1 MTRTEISE
9 LFDQPFF
16 ALLHRAHGV
25 HARSFPDGRV
35 QLATLLSIK
44 TGACPEDCGYCG
56 QSARYETPVEAQALM
71 DPQAVVAEAGKA
83 AASGATRFCMGAAW
97 RRLSDRDLPAVEA
110 MVRGVKA
117 LGLET
122 CMTLGMM
129 DQGQAQ
135 RLRAAGL
142 DYYNHNLDTSREYY
156 PEVIG
161 TRTYDDRV
169 ETLKAVREAGLK
181 VCSGGILG
189 LGESRADRVGL
200 LHELSLLPGAPESV
214 PINRLVPIAG
224 TPLAKGKPLVDD
236 FEFVRTVAAAR
247 ILFPRSHVRLSA
259 GRETMDDALQALC
272 LYAGANSIFY
282 GERLLTTGNPQVEHD
297 RELLR
302 RLDLKPEAVP
312 V

>member
-1 MTRTEISE
+1 MTRTEIAGLFE
-9 LFDQPFF
+9 LPFF
-16 ALLHRAHGV
+16 ELLHRARGV
-25 HARSFPDGRV
+25 HARFFPEGEV
-35 QLATLLSIK
+35 QLSTLLSIK
-44 TGACPEDCGYCG
+44 TGACPEDCGYCA
-56 QSARYETPVEAQALM
+56 QSARYETPVEAEPLM
-71 DPQAVVAEAGKA
+71 DPQAVVAEARKA
-83 AASGATRFCMGAAW
+83 AATGATRFCMGAGW
-97 RRLSDRDLPAVEA
+97 RRLADRDLPAMEA

-129 DQGQAQ
+129 DQGQAS
-135 RLRAAGL
+135 RLKEAGL

-156 PEVIG
+156 PEVVG

-169 ETLKAVREAGLK
+169 DTLKAVREAGLK

-189 LGESRADRVGL
+189 MGESRADRVGL

-224 TPLAKGKPLVDD
+224 TPLAKTKPLVDD
-236 FEFVRTVAAAR
+236 FEFVRCVAVAR
-247 ILFPRSHVRLSA
+247 ILFPGSHVRLSA

-302 RLDLKPEAVP
+302 RLDLKPEAVRA
-312 V
+312 